1 MRSPPIEL
9 VDQLE
14 EFVGVTSQGRV
25 TSEVPAAFRM
35 AGSGLMA
42 LASGVATVT
51 VESFELQFIQF
62 GS

>member
-1 MRSPPIEL
+1 
-9 VDQLE
+9 
-14 EFVGVTSQGRV
+14 
-25 TSEVPAAFRM
+25 M